1 MTQRELDIS
10 AEEKYLQCS
19 ALCIRNYAHTS
30 HTDMIYYTWRENG
43 KSYVY
48 EDNYIFDP
56 INGDCW
62 YMSEELFQV
71 SYREPIKSQIIIQEF

>member
-1 MTQRELDIS
+1 MATVPMMQRELDIS
-10 AEEKYLQCS
+10 AEEKY
-19 ALCIRNYAHTS
+19 R
-30 HTDMIYYTWRENG
+30 RENG